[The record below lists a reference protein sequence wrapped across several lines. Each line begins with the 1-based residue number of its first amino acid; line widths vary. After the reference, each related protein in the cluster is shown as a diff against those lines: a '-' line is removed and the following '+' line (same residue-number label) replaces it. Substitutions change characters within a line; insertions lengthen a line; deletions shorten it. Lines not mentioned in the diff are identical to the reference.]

1 MNLLISILTVALLTV
16 GAAATDVIR
25 LRDSVRRVAADQ
37 PVLLRDIAILEGPVA
52 EGFGDLV
59 VRAEA
64 DADVV
69 RIRVDEIRD
78 LLDDAGAYWGELSL
92 EGGTTRIRPPAARV
106 DAASADA
113 SRRSIDAT
121 PGSTAQTAGPDRA
134 SIDLRSPFELLDRGG
149 LLEEIAG
156 RVIEAWGPDSESIRI
171 GIDSTRLAKAVEG
184 LGTAEISVQGNPRG
198 DRFQVRIGG
207 SRFDGRASRVRL
219 LPVEIRIV
227 EMVPVATRAMRP
239 GRRLDAADFTLEPRP
254 VRPSSVVL
262 DLDSIEDRQL
272 QTGLARGIALEVV
285 HLRPEIVVDRR
296 DDVLVMADDGQVSIH
311 VRGIA
316 IEKGRVGDTIQCR
329 LRTSD
334 PRDRTAWF
342 DAEVV
347 GPGRVRLPR
356 N

>member
-1 MNLLISILTVALLTV
+1 MKRLFHIAAILLFATGS
-16 GAAATDVIR
+16 AAADVIR
-25 LRDSVRRVAADQ
+25 LRDSVRRTANDQ
-37 PVLLRDIAILEGPVA
+37 PVLLRDIAILEGSVA
-52 EGFGDLV
+52 EGFGGLV
-59 VRAEA
+59 IRAEA
-64 DADVV
+64 DDDVV

-92 EGGTTRIRPPAARV
+92 EGGTTRVRPPAVRRGV
-106 DAASADA
+106 ASSDLAVQSSPRPMTKTD
-113 SRRSIDAT
+113 
-121 PGSTAQTAGPDRA
+121 GAGRA
-134 SIDLRSPFELLDRGG
+134 SIDLRTPFELLDRGG
-149 LLEEIAG
+149 LAEEIAE
-156 RVIEAWGPDSESIRI
+156 RVIEAWGSDSESIRI
-171 GIDSTRLAKAVEG
+171 GLDSARLADAVAG
-184 LGTAEISVQGNPRG
+184 LATAEISVQGNLRG

-207 SRFDGRASRVRL
+207 NRVDGRASRTRL

-227 EMVPVATRAMRP
+227 ETVPVAARELRP
-239 GRRLDAADFTLEPRP
+239 GRRLDASDFTLEPRP

-272 QTGLARGIALEVV
+272 QTAVSRGQALEVA

>member
-1 MNLLISILTVALLTV
+1 MNLLISSITISLLAV
-16 GAAATDVIR
+16 GSVTADVIR
-25 LRDSVRRVAADQ
+25 LRDSVRRTAVDQ
-37 PVLLRDIAILEGPVA
+37 PVLLRDIAILEGAVA
-52 EGFGDLV
+52 EGFGGLV
-59 VRAEA
+59 VRVEA
-64 DADVV
+64 RDDVM

-92 EGGTTRIRPPAARV
+92 EGGTTRVRPPAAR
-106 DAASADA
+106 
-113 SRRSIDAT
+113 IDARSSSH
-121 PGSTAQTAGPDRA
+121 PDLDIDSNPRAAAKTAGSVQA

-149 LLEEIAG
+149 LVEEIAG

-171 GIDSTRLAKAVEG
+171 GFDPARLADAVAG
-184 LGTAEISVQGNPRG
+184 LATAEISVQGDLRG

-207 SRFDGRASRVRL
+207 RRSDGRVSRARL
-219 LPVEIRIV
+219 LPVRVRLV
-227 EMVPVATRAMRP
+227 ELVPVAVRELRP
-239 GRRLDAADFTLEPRP
+239 GRRLDASDFTLEPRP

-272 QTGLARGIALEVV
+272 QTALARGHALEVV

-296 DDVLVMADDGQVSIH
+296 DDVLVIADDGQVSIH

>member
-1 MNLLISILTVALLTV
+1 MKRLFHIAAILLFATGS
-16 GAAATDVIR
+16 AAADVIR
-25 LRDSVRRVAADQ
+25 LRDSVRRTANDQ
-37 PVLLRDIAILEGPVA
+37 PVLLRDIAILEGSVA
-52 EGFGDLV
+52 EGFGGLV
-59 VRAEA
+59 IRAEA
-64 DADVV
+64 DDDVV

-92 EGGTTRIRPPAARV
+92 EGGTTRVRPPAVRRGV
-106 DAASADA
+106 ASSDLAIQSSPRPTKKTD
-113 SRRSIDAT
+113 
-121 PGSTAQTAGPDRA
+121 GAGRA
-134 SIDLRSPFELLDRGG
+134 SIDLRTPFELLDRGG
-149 LLEEIAG
+149 LAEEIAE
-156 RVIEAWGPDSESIRI
+156 RVIEAWGSDSESIRI
-171 GIDSTRLAKAVEG
+171 GLDSARLADAVAG
-184 LGTAEISVQGNPRG
+184 LATAEISVQGNLRG

-207 SRFDGRASRVRL
+207 NRVDGRASRTRL

-227 EMVPVATRAMRP
+227 ETVPVAARELRP
-239 GRRLDAADFTLEPRP
+239 GRRLDASDFTLEPRP

-272 QTGLARGIALEVV
+272 QTAVPRGQALEVA

>member
-1 MNLLISILTVALLTV
+1 
-16 GAAATDVIR
+16 
-25 LRDSVRRVAADQ
+25 
-37 PVLLRDIAILEGPVA
+37 VLLRDIAILEGSVA
-52 EGFGDLV
+52 EGFGGLV
-59 VRAEA
+59 IRAEA
-64 DADVV
+64 DDDVV

-92 EGGTTRIRPPAARV
+92 EGGTTRVRPPAVRRGV
-106 DAASADA
+106 ASSGLVVQSSPRPTKKTD
-113 SRRSIDAT
+113 
-121 PGSTAQTAGPDRA
+121 GAGRA
-134 SIDLRSPFELLDRGG
+134 SIDLRTPFELLDRGG
-149 LLEEIAG
+149 LAEEIAE
-156 RVIEAWGPDSESIRI
+156 RVIEAWGSDSESIRI
-171 GIDSTRLAKAVEG
+171 GLDSARLADAVAG
-184 LGTAEISVQGNPRG
+184 LATAEISVQGNLRG

-207 SRFDGRASRVRL
+207 NRADGRASRTRL

-227 EMVPVATRAMRP
+227 ETVPVAARELRP
-239 GRRLDAADFTLEPRP
+239 GRRLDASDFTLEPRP

-272 QTGLARGIALEVV
+272 QTAVSRGQALEVA